1 MVASADEQVRLSH
14 LVLSDRALLTI
25 KKKKPRFT
33 SAQSLGP
40 YSVEATILAPSH
52 PAVVCTYI

>member
-25 KKKKPRFT
+25 KKKK
-33 SAQSLGP
+33 AK
-40 YSVEATILAPSH
+40 VH
-52 PAVVCTYI
+52 